1 MTFKLGSK
9 HLKREIKHH
18 TPITKI
24 SRTRFFAL
32 FKASVHSFVSY
43 FQILESKSDMRFGL
57 SAEEYEFIEQTV
69 VLPLAVRG
77 AVVWCFGSRARGN
90 QTQFSDLDLMID
102 CSSDLNSIISEMSE
116 KLIESNFPYK
126 VDLVELRRFAKS
138 YLENFYRER
147 VLWSAN
153 SP

>member
-1 MTFKLGSK
+1 
-9 HLKREIKHH
+9 
-18 TPITKI
+18 
-24 SRTRFFAL
+24 
-32 FKASVHSFVSY
+32 
-43 FQILESKSDMRFGL
+43 MRFGL

-69 VLPLAVRG
+69 VLPLAVSG

-153 SP
+153 SLSSTSNE